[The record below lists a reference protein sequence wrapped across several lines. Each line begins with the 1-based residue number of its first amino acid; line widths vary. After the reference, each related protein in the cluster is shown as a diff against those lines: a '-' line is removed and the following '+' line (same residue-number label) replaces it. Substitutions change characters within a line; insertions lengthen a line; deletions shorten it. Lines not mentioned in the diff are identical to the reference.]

1 MTRRG
6 LFAAIPLLLA
16 TALSGCSRGE
26 SASSPRVLNG
36 AGATL
41 PSPLYARWS
50 TEYAKLDPAVRINYQ
65 PVGSG
70 AGVRQVTDGVVDF
83 GATDEPLTEAE
94 AARARGAVLHV
105 PMTVGAVAITY
116 NAPERGATSE
126 PIRFPADVIAD
137 VFLGVVTRWDDARLR
152 AANPGRPLPAEP
164 ITVVHRADGSGT
176 SAAFSGWL
184 SRSSEGWRVK
194 VGTGTTL
201 RFPVGVGVRGNEGVA
216 AYVKQTPF
224 TIGYLEVAHARIAG
238 LPVASIQNRAGA
250 FVAPTNEAIERAV
263 RAAELVPESSAAD
276 GGALRETDGE
286 AYPILALSYVVVP
299 RDARDRARGLAV
311 ARFLWWAVH
320 EGQRFAKPLDYAEL
334 PPALVL
340 RAEGALREMRGEGRV
355 LLPAGT

>member
-6 LFAAIPLLLA
+6 VLLA
-16 TALSGCSRGE
+16 LVLAAAGCTRGE
-26 SASSPRVLNG
+26 GASSPRVING

-83 GATDEPLTEAE
+83 GATDEPLSEAE
-94 AARARGAVLHV
+94 AARAQGAVLHV
-105 PMTVGAVAITY
+105 PTTVGAVALTY
-116 NAPERGATSE
+116 NAPGTE
-126 PIRFPADVIAD
+126 PLRLPADVIAD
-137 VFLGVVTRWDDARLR
+137 VFLGAITRWDDPRLR
-152 AANPGRPLPAEP
+152 AANPSRTLPSEP
-164 ITVVHRADGSGT
+164 ITIVHRADGSGT

-184 SRSSEGWRVK
+184 SRGSEGWRTK
-194 VGTGTTL
+194 VGTGTSI
-201 RFPVGVGVRGNEGVA
+201 RFPVGVGVKGNEGVA

-263 RAAELVPESSAAD
+263 RAAELVPEGSAAD
-276 GGALRETDGE
+276 GGALREVDRE

-299 RDARDRARGLAV
+299 RDARDHGRGLAV

-334 PPALVL
+334 PPPLVL
-340 RAEGALREMRGEGRV
+340 RAESALREMRGEGRP

>member
-1 MTRRG
+1 MRRRG
-6 LFAAIPLLLA
+6 VLVAVVLVLGAAS
-16 TALSGCSRGE
+16 SGCSRGE
-26 SASSPRVLNG
+26 GSSSPRVVNG

-41 PSPLYARWS
+41 PAPLYARWS
-50 TEYAKLDPAVRINYQ
+50 TEYAKLDPSVRINYQ

-83 GATDEPLTEAE
+83 GATDEPLSDTE
-94 AARARGAVLHV
+94 AARAQGAVLHV
-105 PMTVGAVAITY
+105 PTTVGAVAITY
-116 NAPERGATSE
+116 NAPGEGE
-126 PIRFPADVIAD
+126 PVRFPADVIAD
-137 VFLGVVTRWDDARLR
+137 VFLGTVTRWDDARLR
-152 AANPGRPLPAEP
+152 AANPGRALPSEP

-194 VGTGTTL
+194 VGTGTSL

-250 FVAPTNEAIERAV
+250 FVAPTHEAIERAV
-263 RAAELVPESSAAD
+263 RAAELVPEGSAAD
-276 GGALRETDGE
+276 GGALREVDRE

-299 RDARDRARGLAV
+299 RDARDRGRALAV

-355 LLPAGT
+355 LLPAGS